1 MRPTTSNANTDSLL
15 AMAVSHHQAG
25 RLGEAEALYRQTLDL
40 DPTNADAL
48 HLLGLVTL
56 TRDPVEATQLIAKAL
71 KKVPKNIL
79 FLSNLAKAQNAA
91 GENSKAVNTL
101 KRVIKLDP
109 KNDAAMN
116 SLGVLY
122 AGLRDQR
129 KAEYTLRQAI
139 KIRPDHGEYW
149 NNLGL
154 ILSASDKKIEAI
166 EALEQGLKIAPD
178 YPVLLNSIGAVHR
191 DMEHLE
197 ESINMLE
204 KAIAKAPTY
213 FEAISNLGVSL
224 NDAGRYEAAIE
235 KFEAALELNP
245 EHGETWR
252 GLSKPLMTL
261 GHKARALEACEQAMK
276 LAPGNIV
283 ALWERALVNL
293 LSADFATGWSDY
305 RARPMVNRKKWP
317 PPDNPVDPT
326 ADLSGRHFVLM
337 GEQGL
342 GEELFFL
349 RFAARLKKCGARITA
364 CIDERLVPMVQ
375 RLGFVD
381 NTQSKTSPP
390 PKDGEHILIGD
401 LGWFAGWGDVTPPP
415 VAIAALEENAEL
427 IRQRLIKAGP
437 GPYTALT

>member
-166 EALEQGLKIAPD
+166 EALEQG
-178 YPVLLNSIGAVHR
+178 
-191 DMEHLE
+191 
-197 ESINMLE
+197 
-204 KAIAKAPTY
+204 
-213 FEAISNLGVSL
+213 
-224 NDAGRYEAAIE
+224 
-235 KFEAALELNP
+235 
-245 EHGETWR
+245 
-252 GLSKPLMTL
+252 
-261 GHKARALEACEQAMK
+261 
-276 LAPGNIV
+276 
-283 ALWERALVNL
+283 
-293 LSADFATGWSDY
+293 
-305 RARPMVNRKKWP
+305 
-317 PPDNPVDPT
+317 
-326 ADLSGRHFVLM
+326 
-337 GEQGL
+337 
-342 GEELFFL
+342 
-349 RFAARLKKCGARITA
+349 
-364 CIDERLVPMVQ
+364 
-375 RLGFVD
+375 
-381 NTQSKTSPP
+381 
-390 PKDGEHILIGD
+390 
-401 LGWFAGWGDVTPPP
+401 
-415 VAIAALEENAEL
+415 
-427 IRQRLIKAGP
+427 
-437 GPYTALT
+437 